1 MKKIAVFLCVVFS
14 FSVAASA
21 QTTRR
26 TVTNFELEKYRNQRI
41 TSEREYRETYAQR
54 GMLSPEELKAANES
68 RIQQTIDLAAKLRD
82 QELEERR
89 LALEARA
96 QEIQLEELRARQAE
110 PVISPYDNSIWGGGI
125 IDGGFGGRFQG
136 RRFRRFLG
144 RGVYAAGGN
153 VWAAPLG
160 SQPVRRPQ
168 PIFRVGSPR
177 GRH

>member
-96 QEIQLEELRARQAE
+96 QEIQLEDLRARQAE
-110 PVISPYDNSIWGGGI
+110 PIIYPYDNSIWGGGI
-125 IDGGFGGRFQG
+125 IDGGFGGRFHG
-136 RRFRRFLG
+136 RRFTRFLG

-153 VWAAPLG
+153 VWPAPLG
-160 SQPVRRPQ
+160 SQTFQRPRPMFNVGGRRGH
-168 PIFRVGSPR
+168 R
-177 GRH
+177 

>member
-96 QEIQLEELRARQAE
+96 QEIQLEDLRARQAE
-110 PVISPYDNSIWGGGI
+110 PIIYPYDNSIWGGGI
-125 IDGGFGGRFQG
+125 IDGGFGGRFHG
-136 RRFRRFLG
+136 RRFPRFLG

-153 VWAAPLG
+153 VWPAPLG
-160 SQPVRRPQ
+160 SQTFQRPRPMFNVGGRRGH
-168 PIFRVGSPR
+168 R
-177 GRH
+177 